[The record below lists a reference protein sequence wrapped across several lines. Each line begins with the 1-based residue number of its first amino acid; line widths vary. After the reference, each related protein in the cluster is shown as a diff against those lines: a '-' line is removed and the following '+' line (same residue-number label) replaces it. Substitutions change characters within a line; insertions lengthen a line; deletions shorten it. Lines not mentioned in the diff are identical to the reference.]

1 MCFTNILGQGLECHF
16 CTVVRKFFFCQYRI
30 DIPQK
35 MNANVQI
42 DADSIH
48 IGPTIACSN
57 TQNVDTEIQIHC
69 CKMSEKVKLKF
80 YLIKTENVL

>member
-1 MCFTNILGQGLECHF
+1 
-16 CTVVRKFFFCQYRI
+16 
-30 DIPQK
+30 

-42 DADSIH
+42 NADSIH
-48 IGPTIACSN
+48 IGPTIACSD

-69 CKMSEKVKLKF
+69 CKMSEKVKLKT